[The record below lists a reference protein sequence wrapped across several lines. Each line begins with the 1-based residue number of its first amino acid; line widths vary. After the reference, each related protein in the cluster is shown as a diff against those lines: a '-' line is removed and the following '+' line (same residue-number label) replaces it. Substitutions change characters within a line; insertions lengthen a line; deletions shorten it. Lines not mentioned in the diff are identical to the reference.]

1 MKSNIDVYRLALER
15 SITNHSLRMLWQQ
28 AAKQRRQAIHTY
40 TDFLVLFSHRVL
52 ISFPFNLARQ
62 CFDNR
67 LVLNTNH
74 VNGISELAAALRFDL
89 APAKQGHSFQ
99 YMLCLCT
106 RTEHYGGR
114 TGGCGV
120 PGGGCVYY
128 QNKDCF

>member
-1 MKSNIDVYRLALER
+1 MSFGVGTFDHKPQPSNAAA
-15 SITNHSLRMLWQQ
+15 
-28 AAKQRRQAIHTY
+28 AAKQRKRAIHTY

-106 RTEHYGGR
+106 RTEQYDGR

-120 PGGGCVYY
+120 RGGGMRVLPK
-128 QNKDCF
+128 QGLFLGL